1 MGLLGLYSSNSTAA
15 QTTAAASPAAAP
27 AVAAPASNPAAD
39 TKPVAHF
46 DVHEYRVLGNTVM
59 SNRAI
64 EGVLYPLLGDGKSIS
79 DVDAARAALENAYHT
94 AGFATVFVD
103 VPPQEI
109 EDGVVRLRVTEG
121 RTRLRTISGARYF
134 SEGKILA
141 ALPATQPGTVPNLI
155 ELQAQLGAVNAETS
169 DKSVTPVLEAG
180 PEPGTMDL
188 ALKVDDHLPLHGGV
202 DFNNQYTP
210 DTEALR
216 ATVSLSYN
224 NLFGE
229 LDSLAA
235 QYTFTP
241 QKTGQV
247 SVVNA
252 NYGFRPSGDG
262 IRPSVSF
269 TNSSSSVATI
279 GTLGV
284 LGDGQIYGAR
294 VSMPLVFLPGNIQS
308 LLLGLDYKHFRNTI
322 NLDSSGAQDATGTT
336 IQPISYLNASLGY
349 FGSWQVTSK
358 PGSVSQLVSFDL
370 TLNAGPRGVANRTS
384 NFADTRFLARGNY
397 VYFRSD
403 ASFTQRLPANLQL
416 ILRAS
421 GQAALEPLVTYEQY
435 AIAGSD
441 GVRGYLEAEVLSD
454 TAFKGTIQLQSP
466 QIAPNGFV
474 LGDGFVFFDAG
485 RGHTIDALSGEPGS
499 TSLRS
504 WGLGLDLFPGHA
516 VTGSLTLAD
525 PLKQG
530 PRSKANEPR
539 VLFDLKGS
547 F

>member
-1 MGLLGLYSSNSTAA
+1 MTLLLLAGIS
-15 QTTAAASPAAAP
+15 AP
-27 AVAAPASNPAAD
+27 GFAD
-39 TKPVAHF
+39 EKPIQRF

-64 EGVLYPLLGDGKSIS
+64 EVVLYPLLGDGKAIS
-79 DVDAARAALENAYHT
+79 DVDSARAALENAYHS

-109 EDGVVRLRVTEG
+109 ADGVVRLRVTEG
-121 RTRLRTISGARYF
+121 RTRVRTISGARYF
-134 SEGKILA
+134 SEGRILEQ
-141 ALPATQPGTVPNLI
+141 LPAIQPGKVPNMN
-155 ELQAQLGAVNAETS
+155 ELQAQLAAVNAQTN
-169 DKSVTPVLEAG
+169 DKSVTPVLKAG
-180 PEPGTMDL
+180 PVPGTMDV
-188 ALKVDDHLPLHGGV
+188 ALKVDDHLPLHGGI

-210 DTEALR
+210 DTETLR

-247 SVVNA
+247 SVLNA
-252 NYGFRPSGDG
+252 NYGFRPIGNG
-262 IRPSVSF
+262 IRPSISF

-284 LGDGQIYGAR
+284 LGDGQVYGAR
-294 VSMPLVFLPGNIQS
+294 LGFPLVFLPGDIQS
-308 LLLGLDYKHFRNTI
+308 LTLGIDYKHFRNTI
-322 NLDSSGAQDATGTT
+322 NLVPNDTSTSPPGDPT
-336 IQPISYLNASLGY
+336 IQPISYINASLGY
-349 FGSWQVTSK
+349 LGSWQLTSQ
-358 PGSVSQLVSFDL
+358 VVSFDF
-370 TLNAGPRGVANRTS
+370 TVNAGPRGVANRTS
-384 NFADTRFLARGNY
+384 NFANTRFLARGNY
-397 VYFRSD
+397 LYFHSD
-403 ASFTQRLPANLQL
+403 VSFTQRLPANLQL

-421 GQAALEPLVTYEQY
+421 GQAALEPLITYEQY
-435 AIAGSD
+435 SVAGSD
-441 GVRGYLEAEVLSD
+441 GVRGYLEAEVLDD
-454 TAFKGTIQLQSP
+454 TGYKGTIQLQSP
-466 QIAPNGFV
+466 QWAPHGYI

-485 RGHTIDALSGEPGS
+485 RGHRIDALSNEPGS
-499 TSLRS
+499 ETLRS

-516 VTGSLTLAD
+516 ITGSLTFAD
-525 PLKQG
+525 PLTQG

-539 VLFDLKGS
+539 VLFDLRGS

>member
-1 MGLLGLYSSNSTAA
+1 MLLIVGIVSQFAHSATPAPTEPSRTSAA
-15 QTTAAASPAAAP
+15 DA
-27 AVAAPASNPAAD
+27 PAAD
-39 TKPVAHF
+39 AKPLPHF

-59 SNRAI
+59 SNRDI
-64 EGVLYPLLGDGKSIS
+64 EGVLYPLLGDAKTIT
-79 DVDAARAALENAYHT
+79 DVNAASVALEDAYHK

-109 EDGVVRLRVTEG
+109 EDGVVRLHVTEG
-121 RTRLRTISGARYF
+121 RTRVRTISGARYF

-141 ALPATQPGTVPNLI
+141 ELPATQPGTVLNVI
-155 ELQAQLGAVNAETS
+155 QLQAQLGTVNAETT
-169 DKSVTPVLEAG
+169 DKSVTPILKAG
-180 PEPGTMDL
+180 PVPGTMDL

-210 DTEALR
+210 DTESLR
-216 ATVSLSYN
+216 TTVSLSYN

-247 SVVNA
+247 SLVNA
-252 NYGFRPSGDG
+252 IYGFRPIGDG
-262 IRPSVSF
+262 IRPSISF

-284 LGDGQIYGAR
+284 LGDGQVYGTR
-294 VSMPLVFLPGNIQS
+294 VSAPLMFLPGNIQT
-308 LLLGLDYKHFRNTI
+308 LVAGLDYKHFRNTI
-322 NLDSSGAQDATGTT
+322 NLGSSGAQSSTATT

-349 FGSWQVTSK
+349 LGSWQVTSQA
-358 PGSVSQLVSFDL
+358 GAVSQLMSFDI
-370 TLNAGPRGVANRTS
+370 TVNAGPRGVANRTE
-384 NFADTRFLARGNY
+384 NFANTRFLARGNY

-403 ASFTQRLPANLQL
+403 ASFSQRLPANLQL

-421 GQAALEPLVTYEQY
+421 GQAALEPLVEYEQDS
-435 AIAGSD
+435 IAGAD

-466 QIAPNGFV
+466 PIAPHGYM

-485 RGHTIDALSGEPGS
+485 RGHTLDALPGEPGN
-499 TSLRS
+499 TTLRS
-504 WGLGLDLFPGHA
+504 WGIGLDLFPGHP
-516 VTGSLTLAD
+516 VSGSLTFAD
-525 PLKQG
+525 PLRQG

>member
-1 MGLLGLYSSNSTAA
+1 MGICPLFST
-15 QTTAAASPAAAP
+15 SEAAP
-27 AVAAPASNPAAD
+27 APGAVAANAAAAAGATAGAD
-39 TKPVAHF
+39 SKPVQRF

-59 SNRAI
+59 PNRAI
-64 EGVLYPLLGDGKSIS
+64 EGVLYPLLGDGKTIS
-79 DVDAARAALENAYHT
+79 DVDSARAALENAYHT

-109 EDGVVRLRVTEG
+109 ADGVVRLRVTEG
-121 RTRLRTISGARYF
+121 RTRVRTISGARYF

-141 ALPATQPGTVPNLI
+141 ELPATRPGTVPNLI
-155 ELQAQLGAVNAETS
+155 DLQAQLAAVNAETT
-169 DKSVTPVLEAG
+169 DKSVTPILKAG
-180 PEPGTMDL
+180 PVPGTMDL
-188 ALKVDDHLPLHGGV
+188 ALKVDDHLPLHGGI

-210 DTEALR
+210 DTETLR

-252 NYGFRPSGDG
+252 NYGFRPIVDG
-262 IRPSVSF
+262 IRPSISF

-284 LGDGQIYGAR
+284 LGDGQIYGGR
-294 VSMPLVFLPGNIQS
+294 LGVPIVFLPGNLQT

-322 NLDSSGAQDATGTT
+322 NLDSSGAQGSTGTT
-336 IQPISYLNASLGY
+336 IQPISYVNASLGY
-349 FGSWQVTSK
+349 LGAWQLTSK
-358 PGSVSQLVSFDL
+358 SGAVSQLASFGL
-370 TLNAGPRGVANRTS
+370 TLNAGPRGVANRTA
-384 NFADTRFLARGNY
+384 NFADTRFMARGNY

-421 GQAALEPLVTYEQY
+421 GQAALEPLVTYEQDP
-435 AIAGSD
+435 IAGSD

-454 TAFKGTIQLQSP
+454 TAYKGTIQLQSP
-466 QIAPNGFV
+466 QIAPHGFV

-485 RGHTIDALSGEPGS
+485 RGRTLDALSGEPGA
-499 TSLRS
+499 TTLRS

-516 VTGSLTLAD
+516 VTGSLTFAD
-525 PLKQG
+525 PLNKG
-530 PRSKANEPR
+530 PRTRANEPR
-539 VLFDLKGS
+539 VLFDVKGA